1 MGYPKYFETKGQKEG
16 VGFTSLKIGLL
27 SWLMSLSLS
36 LSSFSLS
43 VFLFEKNITTKKLWL
58 RNIGQRSSV

>member
-16 VGFTSLKIGLL
+16 VGFARLKIGLL

-36 LSSFSLS
+36 LFSLS
-43 VFLFEKNITTKKLWL
+43 FCLSFSKKYNDEKIMVTKYRTKK
-58 RNIGQRSSV
+58 